1 MFIAY
6 GGADAV
12 TFTKQMNDF
21 GLIGKV
27 KVLAGSSFGDASTL
41 AEVGELL
48 DGTMSG
54 SIYSGQLPFPEFKK
68 FDAAFQ
74 KAHGRS
80 STLFAEGGYEMAAF
94 VNQAA
99 AAVKGDVESTKAFQ
113 AALGKAKVN
122 APRGPVHFDETHNAV
137 ANAYLNQVRKVDG
150 AWTNALV
157 QTIPGVTQYYKFDAA
172 EFNAALPFGRDNPK
186 CP

>member
-1 MFIAY
+1 MTS
-6 GGADAV
+6 GSSERS
-12 TFTKQMNDF
+12 
-21 GLIGKV
+21 

-48 DGTMSG
+48 NGTMSG

-68 FDAAFQ
+68 FDAAFH

-80 STLFAEGGYEMAAF
+80 STLFAEGGYEMAQF
-94 VNQAA
+94 VDQAA
-99 AAVKGDVESTKAFQ
+99 TAVNGEVENTKAFQ
-113 AALGKAKVN
+113 AALLKAKVN

-137 ANAYLNQVRKVDG
+137 ANAYLNKVEKVDG
-150 AWTNALV
+150 KWTNVLV
-157 QTIPGVTQYYKFDAA
+157 KTIPNVTQYYTFDPAQ
-172 EFNAALPFGRDNPK
+172 FNAALPFGRDNPK